1 VALKKPSEYF
11 KKDQA
16 SVGNSIQNLVKEPEL
31 NMFSDAFRNN
41 LEKNEVLSEFSKTFE
56 NYRNNIEKA
65 NHLSEKVEEIQ
76 IEIQNLLKKE
86 DLDRAMLS
94 QLLIVDQSISD
105 VQNKVKSINE
115 KNLTEI
121 RLDVSG
127 LTESVNTFFEIE
139 VPKYKKLVVDS
150 EIRTNT
156 RYEEL
161 EKNVSETLEG
171 IGEFVDNK
179 YSELTENLHGI
190 NEKSLASII
199 EDFKSLD
206 RIVLELKE
214 KEIPRYKGLIV
225 ETERKTESRLDEFQE
240 KLDETVDS
248 ILEKVNLIEGEK
260 TDLIG
265 IAKKR
270 ILEIK
275 NIRDYVVED
284 LKNGQEYKKQIN
296 KKVTDLE
303 VEIVRNESHI
313 RKQNQNLEQ
322 IQKDV
327 RSAIKKLN
335 IEALEEKNHDLTK
348 KIKYLEEVFEKFN
361 EKEILT
367 ENIIVEPSST
377 DNKDPLTPLDQNFVT
392 LDQLQQHYKLFINR
406 IQQQLA
412 TIGGGG
418 ETQLKYLDD
427 IVGIATNASAYDGK
441 FLKYN
446 HSIQK
451 FEFET
456 VSGAGGGGGES
467 YWVATGVGIH
477 TTSNVGIAAT
487 NSISQLSIGP
497 VYGIDTTVTGVTT
510 TSATTIDTFS
520 SSNFRSS
527 RLQIQVTQGTN
538 YQATDLLAIHDATSV
553 SIIEYGSIAT
563 NEYLGSFNG
572 IVVGDNVIISI
583 TMNTKDPAIVKV
595 VSNKITL

>member
-1 VALKKPSEYF
+1 MALKKPSEYF
-11 KKDQA
+11 KKDIA
-16 SVGNSIQNLVKEPEL
+16 TVNNSIQDLVNAPEL
-31 NMFSDAFRNN
+31 NTFSDAFESFKNN
-41 LEKNEVLSEFSKTFE
+41 LSKIEVLSEFSDTLD
-56 NYRNNIEKA
+56 NYRINIEKV
-65 NHLSEKVEEIQ
+65 NYLSEKIENIQ
-76 IEIQNLLKKE
+76 TEVQNLLKKE
-86 DLDRAMLS
+86 DLDRAMIS
-94 QLLIVDQSISD
+94 QLIVVEQSIRD
-105 VQNKVKSINE
+105 VQNKVKGINE

-127 LTESVNTFFEIE
+127 LTESVNDFLEIE

-179 YSELTENLHGI
+179 YSELTENLRGI

-225 ETERKTESRLDEFQE
+225 ETEKKTESRLDEFQE

-456 VSGAGGGGGES
+456 VSGAGGES